1 MAMIH
6 VNRGATS
13 LGVFSEEEVRE
24 GLRTGRFAPSDI
36 GWREGLANWQPL
48 SQFPEFA
55 SVAGPAVPPVR
66 AGAAPPSAL
75 AAARTGLPWEHRQE
89 RGFFSAFIETLV
101 MVLTKP
107 GTAFTIM
114 RTEGGLGEPLLYAV
128 IGGGVGVIVWF
139 IFSLAL
145 NSLGFFNPRETGFS
159 SMVGTSVSFIVF
171 IWRLVAIAAAPF
183 VLGGLVHLSL
193 VLIGGANKTF
203 ETTFRVISFSQGSTA
218 PLQLVP
224 CCGGLVALVWFL
236 VASCIG
242 VARAHEIDSG
252 RATLA
257 VLLPI
262 IACCGGGLLLL
273 FLFGGLA
280 LLQQNWSH

>member
-1 MAMIH
+1 L
-6 VNRGATS
+6 GA
-13 LGVFSEEEVRE
+13 FSEEEVRE

-36 GWREGLANWQPL
+36 GWREGMTAWQPL
-48 SQFPEFA
+48 SQFPELA
-55 SVAGPAVPPVR
+55 AAAP
-66 AGAAPPSAL
+66 AAPPPQTGATSISEP
-75 AAARTGLPWEHRQE
+75 AAPRTGLPWEHRHE
-89 RGFFSAFIETLV
+89 RGFFNAFVETLV

-107 GTAFTIM
+107 GTAFRVM
-114 RTEGGLGEPLLYAV
+114 RTEGGLGEPLLYAI

-145 NSLGFFNPRETGFS
+145 NSFGLLNPRETGFGP
-159 SMVGTSVSFIVF
+159 MVGMSVSFVMLV
-171 IWRLVAIAAAPF
+171 WRLVAVAVAPF
-183 VLGGLVHLSL
+183 ILGGLVHLSL
-193 VLIGGANKTF
+193 MLVGGANKAF

-242 VARAHEIDSG
+242 VARAHEIDTG

-257 VLLPI
+257 VLLPVI
-262 IACCGGGLLLL
+262 VCCGGGILLL

-280 LLQQNWSH
+280 LFQHNLSH